1 MSDSNFDGVE
11 CDAYRFD
18 KFEVGVRSGTLLF
31 DGQRRRV
38 QPLPLQMLLILLEH
52 PGETVDKQELGR
64 RLWGQKTFIEVDK
77 SLYVV
82 AAKLREALG
91 DNADGPRY
99 IRTDS
104 GRGYRFIGEVVQVFV
119 APPALEAVEPSQVA
133 IVANPAI
140 LAPPPPAATASG
152 NQNHATIRRAAPWLA
167 FATLTALGI
176 AGWFWNMRQSLIAGH
191 EAVVAGTVSNTTG
204 NQDLDGI
211 LSFAL
216 RQKLEQSPY
225 LGLISEADFH
235 SLIKTADAASI
246 EAQINACASLGGKVL
261 LTGQLIAAGRGY
273 TVLLTARNCANAK
286 SLATEKA
293 FADSQET
300 ILSALDA
307 VSERMRRRLGE
318 PESSLQRF
326 NVPSMQA
333 ITPSLAAL
341 KLFTL
346 GEQKRSEGL
355 NANAINC
362 YKLAV
367 DLDPQFGLAYA
378 RLGIA
383 YTNTR
388 QPSLS
393 RQYYRKAFEL
403 RNRTSDRGRLYI
415 VTHYYAY
422 TTGEINRAIDDYELW
437 RTLYPRD
444 IVPTNNLAV
453 EYLEIGQ
460 PQRAVDLAARAIQLD
475 PRNPFPYAMLV
486 QAELKTGAFARL
498 NPLCVAPPPAAN
510 GFIGLHEA
518 CFQAAAAQN
527 DQAGMLRQL
536 DWAHGNPEESILLND
551 AAWIAMSHG
560 QLPEAQRLFA
570 AAQSNALAHNL
581 PESAADIEL
590 DKAKIEAD
598 LGLTREA
605 RIDVKHA
612 LEQLGPQTAAAEQAF
627 AALTLAVTN
636 DLPAAQAHADDA
648 NSQAPLDTILNS
660 VVLASVRAIVQM
672 AKHDPKAAVASLEIA
687 RPLDFCEKTDLSPAY
702 YRGMA
707 YLQNADYGRAVI
719 EFRRVLDHRLLASE
733 SPYIPLSELA
743 MGRAYQLLGNSVNA
757 EAAFIHVQATWK
769 DAVPEFRPLQQL
781 RHYQA
786 ELEINHE

>member
-1 MSDSNFDGVE
+1 MSDLNLDVVD

-18 KFEVGVRSGTLLF
+18 RFEVGVRSGTLLF

-64 RLWGQKTFIEVDK
+64 RLWGQETFVEVDK

-104 GRGYRFIGEVVQVFV
+104 GRGYRFIGNVMPVFG
-119 APPALEAVEPSQVA
+119 APPALKSPEISEVA
-133 IVANPAI
+133 PAANPAPP
-140 LAPPPPAATASG
+140 APPV
-152 NQNHATIRRAAPWLA
+152 TISHVQTRARVHRAIPLA
-167 FATLTALGI
+167 LITLIALGA
-176 AGWFWNMRQSLIAGH
+176 AGWYWNTRHFLIAGH
-191 EAVVAGTVSNTTG
+191 EAVVVGGVANTTG
-204 NQDLDGI
+204 NPDLDGS
-211 LSFAL
+211 LSFGL

-225 LGLISEADFH
+225 LGLISETDFH
-235 SLIKTADAASI
+235 SLVKTPDTAPVAT
-246 EAQINACASLGGKVL
+246 QLNACASLGGKLL
-261 LTGQLIAAGRGY
+261 LTGQLISAGKGY
-273 TVLLTARNCANAK
+273 QVQLTARDCANGH
-286 SLATEKA
+286 SLAIEKA
-293 FADSQET
+293 LADSQET
-300 ILSALDA
+300 ILSALDV
-307 VSERMRRRLGE
+307 VSKRMRQRLGE
-318 PESSLQRF
+318 PEASLQRF

-341 KLFTL
+341 KAFGL
-346 GEQKRSEGL
+346 GEEMRSEGL
-355 NANAINC
+355 NSNAITC
-362 YKLAV
+362 YKLAI
-367 DLDPQFGLAYA
+367 DLDPQFALAYA
-378 RLGIA
+378 RLGIT

-444 IVPTNNLAV
+444 VVPTNNLAV

-460 PQRAVDLAARAIQLD
+460 PQRAVDLASRAIQLD

-486 QAELKTGAFARL
+486 QADLKTGAFANL
-498 NPLCVAPPPAAN
+498 NPICAKPPQA
-510 GFIGLHEA
+510 GSDFVGLHEA

-527 DQAGMLRQL
+527 DEAGMQRQL
-536 DWAHGNPEESILLND
+536 AWAHGNPEESILLND
-551 AAWIAMSHG
+551 AAWIAISHG
-560 QLPEAQRLFA
+560 RLPEAQRLFA

-581 PESAADIEL
+581 VESAADIEL

-605 RIDVKHA
+605 RVDVTHA
-612 LEQLGPQTAAAEQAF
+612 LEQLGPQTAVAEQAF
-627 AALTLAVTN
+627 AALTLALTN
-636 DLPAAQAHADDA
+636 DLPAAEAQAA
-648 NSQAPLDTILNS
+648 NATSQAPLDTILNS
-660 VVLASVRAIVQM
+660 VELASVRAVVQM
-672 AKHDPKAAVASLEIA
+672 AKHDPKAAVDSLEIA
-687 RPLDFCEKTDLSPAY
+687 RPFDFCENMDLSPAY

-707 YLQNADYGRAVI
+707 YLQNADYGKAVV
-719 EFRRVLDHRLLASE
+719 EFRRVLDHRLLASQ
-733 SPYIPLSELA
+733 SPYVPLSELA
-743 MGRAYQLLGNSVNA
+743 MGRAYQLLGDSVNA
-757 EAAFIHVQATWK
+757 ETAFLDVQVTWQ
-769 DAVPEFRPLQQL
+769 DAVPGFPPVQQL
-781 RHYQA
+781 HRYQA
-786 ELEINHE
+786 ELKANHERNG